1 MLFPRL
7 SLNTKS
13 LLLAVLIALVF
24 LGLYLIDL
32 RFPERVSIALLI
44 AAIVL
49 IGLSIILLRDIA
61 VPLQA
66 MRTTLQDLAQ
76 GHAVETIPGQGRGDE
91 IGAIAGAAAALRDS
105 QLAATRIESALTGTT
120 TNVMIADA
128 ENRIVYCNTA
138 VIALLRNATSDIRKD
153 LPHFDPDALVGA
165 KIDIF
170 HKNPAHQR
178 GLLEKLASTYRTR
191 ITVGGRRFELIASP
205 VVNRQGARLGTVV
218 EWADITEQL
227 RLESEVIAAIAMAS
241 DKGFAERMDLA
252 GKSGFLRQ
260 LGEAVNTLSDKCQTM
275 TRDIAATMDAMA
287 RGDLSRRV
295 EGNYPGIFGELRDGT
310 NETLDKL
317 REIVSRITS
326 SATQVRDA
334 SAEIST
340 GSQDLAQRT
349 EAQAAALEETAASMH
364 EVTTTVRQNAE
375 NAQAASSL
383 SKAARETAEKGGDVA
398 QQAVAAVSRIEE
410 SARKIGDIV
419 ALIDEIAFQTNLLA
433 LNASVEAAR
442 AGEAGKGFAVVAQEV
457 RALAQRS
464 ANASKDI
471 KALISESNTQVKS
484 GAGLVQQAG
493 ASLTEI
499 VGAVKKVADI
509 VADIAMA
516 SSEQSRGL
524 DEVNT
529 AIGNMDEMTQRN
541 GAMVEQTTAS
551 AQQMASLGQTLAEIV
566 GYFRLK

>member
-13 LLLAVLIALVF
+13 LLLAALIALVF

-32 RFPERVSIALLI
+32 RFPERLSIALLI

-49 IGLSIILLRDIA
+49 IGLSMLLLRDIA

-91 IGAIAGAAAALRDS
+91 IGVIADAAAALRDS

-138 VIALLRNATSDIRKD
+138 VIALLRNAASDIRKD

-178 GLLEKLASTYRTR
+178 GMLEKLTSTYRTR

-241 DKGFAERMDLA
+241 EKGFSERMDLA

-260 LGEAVNTLSDKCQTM
+260 LGEAVNTLSDTCQGM

-295 EGNYPGIFGELRDGT
+295 EGNYPGIFGELRDGA
-310 NETLDKL
+310 NETLEKL
-317 REIVSRITS
+317 REVVSRITS

-334 SAEIST
+334 SAEISA

-364 EVTTTVRQNAE
+364 EVTTTVRQNAD

-457 RALAQRS
+457 RALAGRS

-471 KALISESNTQVKS
+471 KALISESNAQVKS

-499 VGAVKKVADI
+499 VGAVKRVADI
-509 VADIAMA
+509 VAEIAMA

>member
-1 MLFPRL
+1 MLFSRL
-7 SLNTKS
+7 SLNAKS
-13 LLLAVLIALVF
+13 MLLTGLIALAFAGLYLTDQYFPGSTNIALLVTAIVLIALST
-24 LGLYLIDL
+24 L
-32 RFPERVSIALLI
+32 
-44 AAIVL
+44 
-49 IGLSIILLRDIA
+49 LLRDIA
-61 VPLQA
+61 APLQGLSA
-66 MRTTLQDLAQ
+66 TLQSLAE
-76 GHAVETIPGQGRGDE
+76 GHAVEAIAGQGRGDE
-91 IGAIAGAAAALRDS
+91 IGAIAAAATALRDS

-120 TNVMIADA
+120 TNVMIADS

-138 VIALLRNATSDIRKD
+138 VIALLRNAAADIRKD
-153 LPHFDPDALVGA
+153 LPHFDPDALVGN
-165 KIDIF
+165 KIDVF

-178 GLLEKLASTYRTR
+178 GLLEKLASTYRTS
-191 ITVGGRRFELIASP
+191 ITVGGRRFTLIANP
-205 VVNRQGARLGTVV
+205 VLNRQGARLGTVV
-218 EWADITEQL
+218 EWSDVTEQL

-241 DKGFAERMDLA
+241 DKGFAERMDLT

-260 LGEAVNTLSDKCQTM
+260 LGEAVNTLSDKCQGM
-275 TRDIAATMDAMA
+275 TRDIAATMEAMA

-295 EGNYPGIFGELRDGT
+295 EGDYPGIFGELRDGA
-310 NETLDKL
+310 NETLEKL
-317 REIVSRITS
+317 RDVVSRITS

-334 SAEIST
+334 SAEISA

-375 NAQAASSL
+375 NAQAASNL
-383 SKAARETAEKGGDVA
+383 SRDARDTAEKGGDVA

-471 KALISESNTQVKS
+471 KALISESNAQVKS

-509 VADIAMA
+509 VAEIAMA

-551 AQQMASLGQTLAEIV
+551 AQQMASLGQTLSEIV